1 MKLKSNIYAFI
12 FIGLVAAVVACGH
25 RAPDTRLTQA
35 ERLMEEHPDSALEI
49 LEAIPADSLRS
60 RADRAAYA
68 LLYTQA
74 LDKNHLDPTD
84 DSLMTVALTYYEDC
98 GDRARLTLCHHYQG
112 RVRQHN
118 CNYPQ
123 ALVSFFKAKQMAEE
137 DGDMF
142 RAGMACRGI
151 SDIYM
156 ECFNAADELT
166 FARKEYEYIRKSGR
180 QPYLNYSLNDLGR
193 AVYNN
198 RNFDEAIRISE
209 QLLDSAV
216 KSDDYYLYNEA
227 LRLKGLSLTSQ
238 GKYRNAYPVFTE
250 ICNSEF
256 AQVRDSLELS
266 QVLVNIGQVDE
277 SMYLL
282 DRISDSYSLPFKNII
297 RYQIYISLG
306 QYKKAI
312 PELSYTYNINDS
324 IFRASIS
331 QNLAAPIT
339 DYFEA
344 ERKLTESRLR
354 NSRITLWL
362 IILSC
367 IIIFGICGYVGFY
380 LYRRQKRL
388 IEEKVRFASQL
399 QEELSQSREDNTNS
413 VSVIKSLMSTK
424 YELLEQL
431 CGIVLTSNDTKTAR
445 RKIADTVTKLIDDLS
460 IQSEKITELENYVD
474 SLYGNIFTDFR
485 NDLPSLK
492 EADYRLYLFSVL
504 RLSNTTISFLLKEEK
519 LTAVYDR
526 KKRLKIKIR
535 RLEENKAQRYMSY
548 FI

>member
-1 MKLKSNIYAFI
+1 M
-12 FIGLVAAVVACGH
+12 
-25 RAPDTRLTQA
+25 
-35 ERLMEEHPDSALEI
+35 EI
-49 LEAIPADSLRS
+49 LEAILADSLHN

-74 LDKNHLDPTD
+74 LDKNYLDPTD

-98 GDRARLTLCHHYQG
+98 GDRARLTLCHYYQG
-112 RVRQHN
+112 IVRQYN
-118 CNYPQ
+118 RNYPQ
-123 ALVSFFKAKQMAEE
+123 ALVSFFRAKQMAEE

-156 ECFNAADELT
+156 ECFNVADELT
-166 FARKEYEYIRKSGR
+166 FARKEYEYVRKSGR
-180 QPYLNYSLNDLGR
+180 QPYLDYSLSDLGR

-198 RNFDEAIRISE
+198 RNFDEAIKISE
-209 QLLDSAV
+209 QLIDSANLR
-216 KSDDYYLYNEA
+216 DDKYLYKYA
-227 LRLKGLSLTSQ
+227 LQLKGLCLIEQ
-238 GKYRNAYPVFTE
+238 DRYEEAYPIFSE

-256 AQVRDSLELS
+256 AETKDSLDLS
-266 QVLVNIGQVDE
+266 LILMETNHTDKAVSLLNI
-277 SMYLL
+277 
-282 DRISDSYSLPFKNII
+282 ISDDYDLPFKNFIKYKAYKDT
-297 RYQIYISLG
+297 RQFEKALRELEYTDSL
-306 QYKKAI
+306 
-312 PELSYTYNINDS
+312 NNS
-324 IFRASIS
+324 IFKISMS
-331 QNLAAPIT
+331 QNLATPLS
-339 DYFEA
+339 DYFKSDKE
-344 ERKLTESRLR
+344 LTEARLR
-354 NSRITLWL
+354 ISRITLWL

-367 IIIFGICGYVGFY
+367 IIIFGICGYVAFY

-388 IEEKVRFASQL
+388 TEEKVRFASQL
-399 QEELSQSREDNTNS
+399 QEELTQSRKDNTNS

-474 SLYGNIFTDFR
+474 SLYGNLFTDFR

-519 LTAVYDR
+519 LTAIYDR

-535 RLEENKAQRYMSY
+535 RLEENKAQRYMSH

>member
-49 LEAIPADSLRS
+49 LEAIPADSLRN

-74 LDKNHLDPTD
+74 LDKNYLDPTD

-98 GDRARLTLCHHYQG
+98 GDRARLTLCHYYQG
-112 RVRQHN
+112 IVRQYN
-118 CNYPQ
+118 RNYPQ
-123 ALVSFFKAKQMAEE
+123 AIVSFFKAKQMAEE
-137 DGDMF
+137 DDDMF

-166 FARKEYEYIRKSGR
+166 FARKEYEYIHKSGR

-209 QLLDSAV
+209 QLVDSAV
-216 KSDDYYLYNEA
+216 KSEDYYLYNEA
-227 LRLKGLSLTSQ
+227 LRLKGLSLIEKTLY
-238 GKYRNAYPVFTE
+238 KEACPIFTE
-250 ICNSEF
+250 ICSGRF
-256 AQVRDSLELS
+256 PGTRDSLDLS
-266 QVLVNIGQVDE
+266 RILVEINKPNE
-277 SMYLL
+277 AKLLL
-282 DRISDSYSLPFKNII
+282 DKISDNYDKPLRNLINYKIYKN
-297 RYQIYISLG
+297 LG
-306 QYKKAI
+306 QYDKALL
-312 PELSYTYNINDS
+312 ELEYTDRVCDNYYLTAIDYNLS
-324 IFRASIS
+324 TS
-331 QNLAAPIT
+331 LTHYLET
-339 DYFEA
+339 DKELTKS
-344 ERKLTESRLR
+344 KLK
-354 NSRITLWL
+354 NSRFLIWI
-362 IILSC
+362 IILSS
-367 IIIFGICGYVGFY
+367 IIIFSTTTYIILI

-388 IEEKVRFASQL
+388 TEEKVRFASQL

-413 VSVIKSLMSTK
+413 VSIIKSLMSTK

-504 RLSNTTISFLLKEEK
+504 RLSNTTIQLLLKEDK
-519 LTAVYDR
+519 MMSVYNR
-526 KKRLKIKIR
+526 KKRLKEKIR
-535 RLEENKAQRYMSY
+535 QLDEAKSKRYLVY